1 MKNLQN
7 RINELIDH
15 HLSALKDLK
24 EINDRNFDSKLESA
38 LNHQEKARLL
48 KAQLLKDY
56 DNRILQKFEF
66 ELLALAKELKNLY
79 DNIVAEK
86 QSQLSAAAEDLKNVQ
101 NKKNIMAYE
110 R

>member
-7 RINELIDH
+7 KINELIAL

-24 EINDRNFDSKLESA
+24 EINEKNFHLKLESA
-38 LNHQEKARLL
+38 QKHQAKALLL
-48 KAQLLKDY
+48 KTKLLEDY

-66 ELLALAKELKNLY
+66 ELLALAKELKKLY
-79 DNIVAEK
+79 DNILAEK
-86 QSQLSAAAEDLKNVQ
+86 HSQLFIAAEELKNVQ